1 VSWAC
6 PEPAKQLGGLTPS
19 AEALV
24 VSRLKSEFVANISHE
39 IRTPINGVVGLT
51 SLLLET
57 SLTPEQR
64 EYAEGIT
71 QSAEALL
78 ALVNDVLDLSNIE
91 AGTLAIDPFEFEL
104 KSMVTGAVAPFV
116 DKARKKGLS
125 LEVQFGEPL
134 PSWVMG
140 DPMRIRQVLRNLV
153 DNAIKF
159 TERGTILV
167 EVAPI
172 SEEGAPDHIRFSVTD
187 DGSGVAADTL
197 AALFDRFAR
206 TDGASSRRI
215 VGPGLGLA
223 ICRQLVGLMNGRL
236 SVQSTPGSGSTFSF
250 MLPLKNAQPD
260 QEAEPAEPPAPI
272 VPRLLHALVVEDNA
286 INQTVA
292 VRWLQKCGCT
302 TEVVG
307 NGEAAV
313 RRVNE
318 RHFDIVLMD
327 CHMPIMDGY
336 EATRRI
342 RSSPAH
348 AGLKIVA
355 ITANVLDG
363 NRERCLEAGMNE
375 YLSKPLNP
383 PALMAI
389 LDEIRGSLAGAH
401 VPAAGRGAVGKADAA

>member
-1 VSWAC
+1 
-6 PEPAKQLGGLTPS
+6 
-19 AEALV
+19 V

-116 DKARKKGLS
+116 EKARKKGLS

>member
-116 DKARKKGLS
+116 EKARKKGLS

>member
-1 VSWAC
+1 M
-6 PEPAKQLGGLTPS
+6 
-19 AEALV
+19 

-57 SLTPEQR
+57 SLSTEQR

-104 KSMVTGAVAPFV
+104 KSMVTGAMAPFMA
-116 DKARKKGLS
+116 KAQKKS
-125 LEVQFGEPL
+125 LTLDVQFGEPL

-159 TERGTILV
+159 TDRGTVLV
-167 EVAPI
+167 EVAAMP
-172 SEEGAPDHIRFSVTD
+172 EAGLPDQIRFSVID
-187 DGSGVAADTL
+187 DGSGVAAETL
-197 AALFDRFAR
+197 AAIFDRFAR
-206 TDGASSRRI
+206 TDGSSSRRM

-236 SVQSTPGSGSTFSF
+236 AVQSNPGAGSTFSF
-250 MLPLKNAQPD
+250 MLPLKNAQP
-260 QEAEPAEPPAPI
+260 EREGEPAVECPAAAPPTRA
-272 VPRLLHALVVEDNA
+272 LHALVVDDNP

-292 VRWLQKCGCT
+292 MRWLQKAGCT

-307 NGEAAV
+307 NGEEAV

-318 RHFDIVLMD
+318 QQFDIVLMD
-327 CHMPIMDGY
+327 CHMPVMDGY

-348 AGLKIVA
+348 VGLPIVA
-355 ITANVLDG
+355 ITADVMDG
-363 NRERCLEAGMNE
+363 NRERCLEAGMND
-375 YLSKPLNP
+375 YLSKPLNAS
-383 PALMAI
+383 ALIAI
-389 LDEIRGSLAGAH
+389 LDEIRRTHTDGSAPAGR
-401 VPAAGRGAVGKADAA
+401 RGAVRAADAA